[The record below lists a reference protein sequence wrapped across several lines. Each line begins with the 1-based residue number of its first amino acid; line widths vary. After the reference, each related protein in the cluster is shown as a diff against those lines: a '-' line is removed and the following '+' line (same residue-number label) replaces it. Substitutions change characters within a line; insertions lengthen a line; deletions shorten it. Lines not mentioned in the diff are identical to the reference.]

1 MSDPVTQSN
10 LLVRF
15 SQLLRDDDT
24 ISNIHVMA
32 TQAVV
37 DALLPIVIYE
47 VDNPDTTVT
56 IEIQDKNVNN
66 L

>member
-1 MSDPVTQSN
+1 MTTPVTQSN

-15 SQLLRDDDT
+15 SQLLRDDAVV
-24 ISNIHVMA
+24 SNVHVMA
-32 TQAVV
+32 TQAVA

-47 VDNPDTTVT
+47 INDPNVAVT
-56 IEIQDKNVNN
+56 MEIQDKNVNN

>member
-15 SQLLRDDDT
+15 SRLLRDDDT
-24 ISNIHVMA
+24 ISNVHVMA
-32 TQAVV
+32 TQTVA
-37 DALLPIVIYE
+37 DALLPIIVFN
-47 VDNPDTTVT
+47 VNDADTTVT
-56 IEIQDKNVNN
+56 IEIQEKNVNN

>member
-15 SQLLRDDDT
+15 SQLLRDDDI

-47 VDNPDTTVT
+47 VNDPDTTVT